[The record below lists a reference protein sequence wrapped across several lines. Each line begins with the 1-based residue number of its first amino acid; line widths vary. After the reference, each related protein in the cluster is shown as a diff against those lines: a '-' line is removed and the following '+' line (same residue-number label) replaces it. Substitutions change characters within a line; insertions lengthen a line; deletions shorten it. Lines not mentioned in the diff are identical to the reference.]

1 MTEVAFLDLADPAF
15 SVRSGDVRKARDAN
29 WYARTPYGIA
39 VLRYDEVSALAK
51 DPRLIQGS
59 ARWPALNGA
68 SGLWARWWLR
78 IMLNREGEDHGRL
91 RRLAM
96 PAFSP
101 KLIEALRPRFQ
112 EIANELID
120 VFAPRGACEFVREFS
135 DPYAARIICLLLGAP
150 MADAEML
157 AQWSAEMGLA
167 LGVNFK
173 RDEPIVDAA
182 LTKYFTYVDAL
193 IAARRQKPGD
203 DFVTRLV
210 EARDQDDKLDD
221 EELRDMLVLLIQGG
235 IETTRNQLG
244 LAIDTFIAHPEQ
256 WRLLAEH
263 PELAGNAVEEVMRT
277 RPTITW
283 FTREATA
290 DFVFRDLAIA
300 EGMVL
305 HLISESAGTDPA
317 KYTAPAFDIRER
329 KAQHFGFGGGPHHC
343 IGHYIA
349 RSDMGEALK
358 LLARRLPGGAH
369 DGEAVWLPDS
379 GNTGPVRLPIRFA
392 LSQEPLSLPRR

>member
-1 MTEVAFLDLADPAF
+1 MTDVAFLDLADPAF
-15 SVRSGDVRKARDAN
+15 SVRSNEVRKARDAN

-39 VLRYDEVSALAK
+39 VLRYEEVAALAK

-59 ARWPALNGA
+59 ARWPSLNGA
-68 SGLWARWWLR
+68 SGLWAQWWLR

-101 KLIEALRPRFQ
+101 KLIEALRPKFQ
-112 EIANELID
+112 DLANNLID
-120 VFAPRGACEFVREFS
+120 AFAPRGACEFVHEFA

-157 AQWSAEMGLA
+157 ARWSAEMGLA

-182 LTKYFTYVDAL
+182 LTRYFSYVDTL
-193 IAARRQKPGD
+193 IAARRLNPGD

-210 EARDQDDKLDD
+210 AARDKDDKLDD
-221 EELRDMLVLLIQGG
+221 EELRDMLILLIQGG

-244 LAIDTFIAHPEQ
+244 LAVDRFIAHPEQ
-256 WRLLAEH
+256 WRLLAER
-263 PELAGNAVEEVMRT
+263 PELAANAVEEVMRT

-283 FTREATA
+283 FTREATE
-290 DFVFRDLAIA
+290 DFEFRGLAIA
-300 EGMVL
+300 KGTTL
-305 HLISESAGTDPA
+305 HLLSESAGTDPA
-317 KYTAPAFDIRER
+317 KYTTPEFDIRER
-329 KAQHFGFGGGPHHC
+329 KPQHFGFGGGPHHC

-349 RSDMGEALK
+349 RADMAEALK
-358 LLARRLPGGAH
+358 LLARRLPGIAH
-369 DGEAVWLPDS
+369 DGEAEWLPDS
-379 GNTGPVRLPIRFA
+379 GNTGPVWLPVRFA
-392 LSQEPLSLPRR
+392 SA

>member
-1 MTEVAFLDLADPAF
+1 MTAEFFLDLADPGF
-15 SVRSGDVRKARDAN
+15 SVRSQAVRRARDAN

-39 VLRYDEVSALAK
+39 VLRYEEVAALAR

-59 ARWPALNGA
+59 ARWPALNGT
-68 SGLWARWWLR
+68 SGLWSQWWLR

-112 EIANELID
+112 EIANALID
-120 VFAPRGACEFVREFS
+120 VFAPRGACEFVHEFA

-157 AQWSAEMGLA
+157 ARWSAEMGLA
-167 LGVNFK
+167 LGVNFR
-173 RDEPIVDAA
+173 RDEPIVDTA
-182 LTKYFTYVDAL
+182 LAKYFAYVDTL
-193 IAARRQKPGD
+193 IAARRGKPGE

-210 EARDQDDKLDD
+210 QARDKDDKLDD
-221 EELRDMLVLLIQGG
+221 QELRDMLVLLIQGG

-244 LAIDTFIAHPEQ
+244 LAVDRFIDHPEQ
-256 WRLLAEH
+256 WHLLAER
-263 PELAGNAVEEVMRT
+263 PELTGNAVEEVMRT

-283 FTREATA
+283 FTREATE
-290 DFVFRDLAIA
+290 DFAFRGLAIA
-300 EGMVL
+300 KGTTL
-305 HLISESAGTDPA
+305 HLLSESAGTDPA
-317 KYTAPAFDIRER
+317 RYAAPEFDINER

-358 LLARRLPGGAH
+358 LLARRCPNIAH
-369 DGEAVWLPDS
+369 DGEAEWLPDS
-379 GNTGPVRLPIRFA
+379 GNTGPVRLPVKFDRGI
-392 LSQEPLSLPRR
+392 

>member
-1 MTEVAFLDLADPAF
+1 MTDVVFLDLADPAF
-15 SVRSGDVRKARDAN
+15 SVRSGEVHKARDAN

-39 VLRYDEVSALAK
+39 VLRYEEVAALAK

-59 ARWPALNGA
+59 ARWPSLNGA
-68 SGLWARWWLR
+68 SGLWAQWWLR

-101 KLIEALRPRFQ
+101 KLIEALRPKFQ
-112 EIANELID
+112 DLANNLID
-120 VFAPRGACEFVREFS
+120 AFAPRGACEFVHEFA

-157 AQWSAEMGLA
+157 ARWSAEMGLA

-182 LTKYFTYVDAL
+182 LTRYFSYVDTL
-193 IAARRQKPGD
+193 IAARRLNPGD

-210 EARDQDDKLDD
+210 AARDKDDKLDD
-221 EELRDMLVLLIQGG
+221 EELRDMLILLIQGG

-244 LAIDTFIAHPEQ
+244 LAVDRFIAHPEQ
-256 WRLLAEH
+256 WRLLAER
-263 PELAGNAVEEVMRT
+263 PELAANAVEEVMRT

-283 FTREATA
+283 FTREATE
-290 DFVFRDLAIA
+290 DFEFRGLAIA
-300 EGMVL
+300 KGTTL
-305 HLISESAGTDPA
+305 HLLSESAGTDPA
-317 KYTAPAFDIRER
+317 KYTTPEFDIRER
-329 KAQHFGFGGGPHHC
+329 KPQHFGFGGGPHHC

-349 RSDMGEALK
+349 RADMAEALK
-358 LLARRLPGGAH
+358 LLARRLPGIAH
-369 DGEAVWLPDS
+369 DGEAEWLPDS
-379 GNTGPVRLPIRFA
+379 GNTGPVWLPVRFA
-392 LSQEPLSLPRR
+392 SA

>member
-1 MTEVAFLDLADPAF
+1 MNAPHFLDLANPAF
-15 SVRSGDVRKARDAN
+15 SVRSNEVGKAREAQ

-39 VLRYDEVSALAK
+39 VLRYDEVSALAR

-68 SGLWARWWLR
+68 SGLWAQWWLR

-101 KLIEALRPRFQ
+101 KLIEAMRPRFQ
-112 EIANELID
+112 EIANSLID
-120 VFAPRGACEFVREFS
+120 AFAPRGRCELVHEFA

-182 LTKYFTYVDAL
+182 LAKYFTYVDAL
-193 IAARRQKPGD
+193 IAKRRREPGD

-210 EARDQDDKLDD
+210 LARDKDDKLDD

-244 LAIDTFIAHPEQ
+244 LAVDRFIAHPEQ
-256 WRLLAEH
+256 WRLLAER
-263 PELAGNAVEEVMRT
+263 PELATNAVEEVMRT

-283 FTREATA
+283 FTREAIE
-290 DFVFRDLAIA
+290 DFEFRGLKIA
-300 EGMVL
+300 KGTTL
-305 HLISESAGTDPA
+305 HLLSGSAGTDPT
-317 KYTAPAFDIRER
+317 KYAAPDFDIRER
-329 KAQHFGFGGGPHHC
+329 KPQHFGFGGGPHHC

-349 RSDMGEALK
+349 RSDMAEALK
-358 LLARRLPGGAH
+358 LLSRRLPGIAH
-369 DGEAVWLPDS
+369 DGAAEWLPDS
-379 GNTGPVRLPIRFA
+379 GNTGPVRLPIKFGLA
-392 LSQEPLSLPRR
+392 FHEPRSS